1 MGGDVPDCASESSA
15 GGASVSQSQ
24 PVTDLLR
31 EEVVES
37 GSLLDRVQLLE
48 QEVCRLRSDLSSLNS
63 KLASVAMPARWATK
77 S

>member
-1 MGGDVPDCASESSA
+1 M
-15 GGASVSQSQ
+15 SQSL
-24 PVTDLLR
+24 PVADLLR

-48 QEVCRLRSDLSSLNS
+48 QEVCRLQSELSSLKT
-63 KLASVAMPARWATK
+63 KLEAVAMPARWATK